1 MIISA
6 LKRLLP
12 ALALA
17 SAPWLTVAADT
28 SDSTRIGS
36 FTPFYVEYTVG
47 NNLINAGIATLSLQ
61 AGDGQWVYSLKTEP
75 AGIFRLTGKGR
86 INEVSVL
93 SITQDEE
100 IIPRS
105 YSFSQAG
112 DEKRRNVEADFNWES
127 KELTIKHRGEEE
139 TEELKD
145 PILDRLS
152 VTLTVMDLVRDGFD
166 QADLQILDGGKVKSM
181 TFINAGSQK
190 VETELG
196 TFDTVVVRRV
206 REGSS
211 RETVTW
217 FAPELN
223 YVPVMIEQLKR
234 GELVA
239 RLKIHKL
246 HEGE

>member
-1 MIISA
+1 MTRTV
-6 LKRLLP
+6 LKWILP
-12 ALALA
+12 ALAL
-17 SAPWLTVAADT
+17 LTTPLLAQTD
-28 SDSTRIGS
+28 DPNRIGS
-36 FTPFYVEYTVG
+36 FKPFYVEYTVG

-61 AGDGQWVYSLKTEP
+61 AGDGEWVYSLKTEP

-93 SITQDEE
+93 SVTQDKEL
-100 IIPRS
+100 IPHS

-112 DEKRRNVEADFNWES
+112 DEKRRNVEADFNWEAQ
-127 KELTIKHRGEEE
+127 ELTIRHRGEEA
-139 TEELKD
+139 TEELTD

-152 VTLTVMDLVRDGFD
+152 VTLTVMDLVREGFER
-166 QADLQILDGGKVKSM
+166 ADLQILDGGKIKAMS
-181 TFINAGSQK
+181 FINEGRQTVDTALGS
-190 VETELG
+190 
-196 TFDTVVVRRV
+196 FDTIVVRRI

-217 FAPELN
+217 FAPELD

-239 RLKIHKL
+239 RLKIRKL
-246 HEGE
+246 REGG